1 MMNILFWVANMIII
15 YALLV
20 VIVTAI
26 RKPTDIRYTF
36 LNLFRQRR
44 RSGVTLLAITLG
56 GVAVFIF
63 GGFVDYS
70 FWALREQTI
79 RTNLGHI
86 QLYQQGY
93 LSSGANN
100 SLQYTI
106 DNYDEVKQPIR

>member
-1 MMNILFWVANMIII
+1 MMKILFWVANMIII

-70 FWALREQTI
+70 FWRRVNKPSAPTWAYSTLSTR
-79 RTNLGHI
+79 LP
-86 QLYQQGY
+86 QQRGQQF
-93 LSSGANN
+93 AA
-100 SLQYTI
+100 I
-106 DNYDEVKQPIR
+106 HHR

>member
-1 MMNILFWVANMIII
+1 MMKILFWVANMIII

-79 RTNLGHI
+79 RTNLGI
-86 QLYQQGY
+86 FNFINKATSAAGP
-93 LSSGANN
+93 
-100 SLQYTI
+100 TI
-106 DNYDEVKQPIR
+106 RCNTPSITTMR

>member
-1 MMNILFWVANMIII
+1 MMNILFWVANIIII

-56 GVAVFIF
+56 GWRSLSLAGLSITRSGRCENKPSAPTWGIFNFISKATSAV
-63 GGFVDYS
+63 
-70 FWALREQTI
+70 EPTI
-79 RTNLGHI
+79 RCSTPSI
-86 QLYQQGY
+86 I
-93 LSSGANN
+93 
-100 SLQYTI
+100 TM
-106 DNYDEVKQPIR
+106 R